1 MKILFRPAVG
11 SNLRRRRLLVLI
23 APACVIATAL
33 GSVSPALARPVSSAV
48 QARPSAAAQAR
59 PTRSALPVSTTRS
72 LRSLN
77 QERRP
82 AGSSQTR
89 WVVRDPVAYRQAEKT
104 GNWVTTPEGLSYKTC
119 VYSVPSHGVLWKNE
133 IISPNG
139 AIRKITPCQHP
150 TITASAS
157 ATPSASAGSAG
168 QARPGTTAPSSAA
181 HGTILPA
188 GACNFGPGGSY
199 WAASCY
205 GSSPSWVTSFD
216 QKYAVPSNPA
226 QTGALIFLWGG
237 IENANGSTLLQDV
250 LTWGANGGIVT
261 QPNIW
266 YVNNWYLWPSN
277 NSVHSASMHVNPNDT
292 IVADLTASN
301 CTTDGHCTWVLTST
315 DTVSGS
321 ATSIT
326 IGSGVGFDL
335 LIGSDMEVP
344 RAQGCIETPASGHAA
359 FRNLTVKGNT
369 GTITPTFGVSFP
381 DPQCSITMNQ
391 TSSASDILWK
401 TS

>member
-1 MKILFRPAVG
+1 
-11 SNLRRRRLLVLI
+11 
-23 APACVIATAL
+23 
-33 GSVSPALARPVSSAV
+33 V

-168 QARPGTTAPSSAA
+168 QARPGTTAPSSAV

-188 GACNFGPGGSY
+188 GACSFGPGGSY